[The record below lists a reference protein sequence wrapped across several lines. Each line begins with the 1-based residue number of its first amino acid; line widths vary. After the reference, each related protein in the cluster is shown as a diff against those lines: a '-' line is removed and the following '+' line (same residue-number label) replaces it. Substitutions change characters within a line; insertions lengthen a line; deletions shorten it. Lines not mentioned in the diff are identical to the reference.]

1 MSTMETGSTPTAA
14 AGGPNDDTGGVAGIG
29 VRYFGIKNN
38 ISGSLDY
45 QAVIGRKN
53 LDEGTFGMSL
63 RVTF

>member
-1 MSTMETGSTPTAA
+1 MRTGFGAA
-14 AGGPNDDTGGVAGIG
+14 EVNV
-29 VRYFGIKNN
+29 
-38 ISGSLDY
+38 SGSLDY